1 MGNKQVIRYLIQ
13 RPRLMS
19 RDKNVVDENGEIIYR
34 RLSGMLGFQKR
45 LELAE
50 TEEVVWQHHSNFVTC
65 HQREFV
71 NLRTGSHVTLTRK
84 YGLHQTWFRF
94 TYSGNN
100 YIWKNSA
107 FFNVDLKCYQ
117 EGSDTLVAEFYD
129 KPCSPSS
136 ISIYPLPGWTDDFV
150 ELLVL
155 TAIDM
160 GESIMDSRH
169 ST

>member
-50 TEEVVWQHHSNFVTC
+50 TEEVVWQHHSKFVTC

-71 NLRTGSHVTLTRK
+71 NLRTGSH
-84 YGLHQTWFRF
+84 
-94 TYSGNN
+94 
-100 YIWKNSA
+100 
-107 FFNVDLKCYQ
+107 
-117 EGSDTLVAEFYD
+117 
-129 KPCSPSS
+129 
-136 ISIYPLPGWTDDFV
+136 
-150 ELLVL
+150 
-155 TAIDM
+155 
-160 GESIMDSRH
+160 
-169 ST
+169 